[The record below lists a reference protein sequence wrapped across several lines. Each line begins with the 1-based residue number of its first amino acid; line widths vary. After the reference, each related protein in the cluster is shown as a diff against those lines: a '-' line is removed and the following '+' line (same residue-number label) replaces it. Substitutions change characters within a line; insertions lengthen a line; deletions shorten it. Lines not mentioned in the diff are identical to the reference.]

1 MGYLTSHDLIC
12 LSGGRWLPDGPSPER
27 MHAPLGRV
35 VIDSRDVTPGDVF
48 WALPGTRRHGANFI
62 QDASRR
68 GASRIVTDRIE
79 ASPIDGQSAF
89 TAILPE
95 SRPLT
100 PEPCSDPC
108 CTLLVDDSQRA
119 LWRAATAQRRR
130 FTGRVV
136 AVTGSVGK
144 TTTRDMIQAVLG
156 CRYQGQA
163 SERNYNNQLGV
174 PLSLLNWRADDY
186 AVVELAA
193 SAVGEIA
200 QLAELTQPHIGVIT
214 RIGEAHLAGF
224 GSRARL
230 ADAKGELLQ
239 ALPDDGLAVLNGD
252 DIEQRRLGRRLRTPI
267 VWFGRGADCDITA
280 TKIQSRG
287 GRLTLEVNGQTF
299 SVPAWGR
306 HHTTSVL
313 AAVAVGRAMGVS
325 AGEMAEALA
334 DFQPPPMRC
343 EVSRVGQAQVINDCY
358 NASPTSMRAALD
370 LLREFEAPGR
380 RIVVCGDMREL
391 GADEAAWHR
400 ELGDEVVTR
409 CGADLLVAC
418 GEQAEHVVA
427 GARESGMPAERA
439 LACRGPLEAARRL
452 APIIHDGD
460 VVLVKGSR
468 ALAMERFVTALV
480 GDPT

>member
-1 MGYLTSHDLIC
+1 MGYLTLNDLMC
-12 LSGGRWLPDGPSPER
+12 LSSGSWMPAAPSTEQLR
-27 MHAPLGRV
+27 APLGRV
-35 VIDSRDVTPGDVF
+35 VIDSREVTPGDVF
-48 WALPGTRRHGANFI
+48 WALPGTRRHGADFSG
-62 QDASRR
+62 DARRR
-68 GASRIVTDRIE
+68 GAACIVTSRT
-79 ASPIDGQSAF
+79 ANHGQSILSE
-89 TAILPE
+89 ILPE

-100 PEPCSDPC
+100 PDPC
-108 CTLLVDDSQRA
+108 AILLVDDAFQV
-119 LWRAATAQRRR
+119 LWRVAAEQRRR
-130 FTGRVV
+130 FSGRVV

-144 TTTRDMIQAVLG
+144 TTTREMIQAVLG

-163 SERNYNNQLGV
+163 SEHNYNNQLGV

-186 AVVELAA
+186 AVVEVAA

-200 QLAELTQPHIGVIT
+200 RLAGLVQPQIGVIT

-230 ADAKGELLQ
+230 AEAKGELLH
-239 ALPDDGLAVLNGD
+239 ALPSDGLAVLNGD
-252 DIEQRRLGRRLRTPI
+252 DDELRRLARRVRTPV
-267 VWFGRGADCDITA
+267 VWFGRGSDCDLTA
-280 TKIQSRG
+280 SKIQSRG
-287 GRLTLEVNGQTF
+287 GRLTLEIDGQKF
-299 SVPAWGR
+299 MVPAWGR
-306 HHTTSVL
+306 HHATSVL
-313 AAVAVGRAMGVS
+313 AAVAVGRALGVT

-334 DFQPPPMRC
+334 GFQPPPMRC
-343 EVSRVGQAQVINDCY
+343 QVSRVGPAQVINDCY

-391 GADEAAWHR
+391 GADESAWHR

-418 GEQAEHVVA
+418 GEQAEQVVA

-452 APIIHDGD
+452 APVIDEGD

-468 ALAMERFVTALV
+468 ALAMERFVTALA
-480 GDPT
+480 GNNT